1 MTQFIHKSLITLY
14 SLVVLG
20 STAALTYV
28 GFSYY
33 KLPIEER
40 FFHPYYELL
49 KPSGIVGHGLGV
61 VGTLLI
67 LVGLFGYM
75 ARKRMKIFSRIG
87 VLKYWLELHIFLCTL
102 GTILILFHTTF
113 KFGGIISIGFWSLV
127 IVFVSGI
134 VGRFIYIQ
142 IPHTIEGRELSLIEI
157 QDLKTKFDAELLDKY
172 KINFS
177 DIKTSRFSEIR
188 LKLISKN
195 ISKKDFH
202 KVKQLIRSE
211 RILAGRIGR
220 LATMKNLFKDWHFIH
235 LPFALIM
242 LIIMAVHVAVS
253 LFFGYKWIL

>member
-14 SLVVLG
+14 SLVVFG
-20 STAALTYV
+20 STAALTYI

-67 LVGLFGYM
+67 VVGLFGYM

-172 KINFS
+172 QINFS

-220 LATMKNLFKDWHFIH
+220 LAKMKNLFKDWHFIH